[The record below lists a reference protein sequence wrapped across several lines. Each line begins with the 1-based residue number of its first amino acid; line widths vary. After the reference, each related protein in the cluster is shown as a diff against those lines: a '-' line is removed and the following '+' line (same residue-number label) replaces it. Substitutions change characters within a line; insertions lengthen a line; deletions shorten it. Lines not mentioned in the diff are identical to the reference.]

1 MWGLTN
7 ITNTLSQTNSHTHT
21 HTHTF
26 CNQLVIGRH
35 SHSVFKV
42 TDKTGNFHQN
52 NSNRAGETSWYGDP
66 SDSQTCES
74 DASVNALCLWRKK
87 MTEMV
92 GFGISG
98 ISKSTRGHSF
108 WGYEKKGIWNQN
120 INSHFQQWNGNL
132 GMKFWRKFYWT
143 RFKEEH
149 KPHGQPEC
157 ISQKLQTWL
166 SLGFVI

>member
-1 MWGLTN
+1 MWVLT
-7 ITNTLSQTNSHTHT
+7 IVTDTLSHTNSHTHT

-26 CNQLVIGRH
+26 CYQIVIGRH

-108 WGYEKKGIWNQN
+108 WGYEKKVFEIKTLTLIFKNGMKTLAWNSDVNFIGLVLRRN
-120 INSHFQQWNGNL
+120 INHMDNRNAL
-132 GMKFWRKFYWT
+132 VRNY
-143 RFKEEH
+143 RPDCH
-149 KPHGQPEC
+149 
-157 ISQKLQTWL
+157 
-166 SLGFVI
+166 